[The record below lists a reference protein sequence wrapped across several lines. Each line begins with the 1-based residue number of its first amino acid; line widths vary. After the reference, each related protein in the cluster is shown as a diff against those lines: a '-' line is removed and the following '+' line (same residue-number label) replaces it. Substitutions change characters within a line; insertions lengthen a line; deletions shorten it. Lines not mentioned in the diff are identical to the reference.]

1 MRTEV
6 IDYVQ
11 GLNLGTF
18 TVSTELPYTESG
30 EALYVKNPKRI
41 YVDEEQIVSEPL
53 IQTLNSS
60 DVNNEE
66 MSVTIYFSCDSKSL
80 PANYEAVVTALKAAR
95 NITTVDNIFRRELD
109 VSTGYDGDLLVTELA
124 IRFNKII
131 T

>member
-18 TVSTELPYTESG
+18 TVSQELPYTESG
-30 EALYVKNPKRI
+30 QALYVKNPKRI
-41 YVDEEQIVSEPL
+41 YVDEEQITSEPI
-53 IQTLNSS
+53 IQALDGLT
-60 DVNNEE
+60 VINEE
-66 MSVTIYFSCDSKSL
+66 STVTIYFSVDSKL
-80 PANYEAVVTALKAAR
+80 VPANYDSVVTALKGAR
-95 NITTVDNIFRRELD
+95 NITTVDGVIRRELD

-124 IRFNKII
+124 IRFNKI

>member
-1 MRTEV
+1 
-6 IDYVQ
+6 
-11 GLNLGTF
+11 
-18 TVSTELPYTESG
+18 
-30 EALYVKNPKRI
+30 
-41 YVDEEQIVSEPL
+41 
-53 IQTLNSS
+53 
-60 DVNNEE
+60 

>member
-30 EALYVKNPKRI
+30 QALYVKNPKRI

-53 IQTLNSS
+53 IQAL
-60 DVNNEE
+60 DGVNIVNEE
-66 MSVTIYFSCDSKSL
+66 STVTIYFSVDSKL
-80 PANYEAVVTALKAAR
+80 VPANYDSVVTALKGAK
-95 NITTVDNIFRRELD
+95 NITTIDGVFRRELD
-109 VSTGYDGDLLVTELA
+109 VSTGYDGDLLITELA
-124 IRFNKII
+124 IRFNKI

>member
-6 IDYVQ
+6 VDYVQ

-30 EALYVKNPKRI
+30 QALYVKNPKRI

-53 IQTLNSS
+53 VQALDGISI
-60 DVNNEE
+60 VNEE
-66 MSVTIYFSCDSKSL
+66 STVTIYFSVDSKL
-80 PANYEAVVTALKAAR
+80 VPANYDSVVTALKGAK
-95 NITTVDNIFRRELD
+95 NITTIDGVFRRELD
-109 VSTGYDGDLLVTELA
+109 VSTGYDGDLLITELA
-124 IRFNKII
+124 IRFNKI